1 MIWEDECY
9 LLSKRKF
16 RENASIINIFTLK
29 KGKINGIVYGGTS
42 RKVRNYLQIS
52 NKLFVSH
59 TSKSDNKIGYFKT
72 ELIKPISPLYFN
84 DKERTSALISVC
96 SLLNILLPDSQPNK
110 KIYESLEKLIN
121 SINLENWIFLYIFF
135 EINLIKELGYDTN
148 LVGHLNNLDN
158 NKDFIKIKIDG
169 HIYEIPNYLI
179 EKKIP
184 ENFNNL
190 TIRKSLYFTRQ
201 VMQNK
206 FFIPNN
212 LVFPKSRV
220 IFENYFN

>member
-9 LLSKRKF
+9 LLSKKKF
-16 RENASIINIFTLK
+16 RENANIINIFTQK
-29 KGKINGIVYGGTS
+29 KGKIDGIVYGGTS
-42 RKVRNYLQIS
+42 RKVKNYLQIS

-59 TSKSDNKIGYFKT
+59 TSKSENRIGYFKT

-84 DKERTSALISVC
+84 DKQRTSTLISIC

-110 KIYESLEKLIN
+110 KIYDSLEKLIN
-121 SINLENWIFLYIFF
+121 SINFENWIFLYIFF

-148 LVGHLNNLDN
+148 LIEHLNNIKADKNFL
-158 NKDFIKIKIDG
+158 KIKIDG
-169 HIYEIPNYLI
+169 FIYEIPNYLI
-179 EKKIP
+179 EQKIP
-184 ENFNNL
+184 KNSSNML
-190 TIRKSLYFTRQ
+190 IRKSLFFTRQ

-212 LVFPKSRV
+212 LIFPKSRV
-220 IFENYFN
+220 ILENYFN